1 MHGQKFKLD
10 SETHIAVRNLQIR
23 EDTAKYLR
31 NLDSNSAYY
40 DPKTRS
46 MRESPYG
53 DANASTVVH
62 AGNNYLRNSGDVDAM
77 RALQMFAWQAEDRGA
92 ALSLAANPS

>member
-1 MHGQKFKLD
+1 M
-10 SETHIAVRNLQIR
+10 TVRNPRIR
-23 EDTAKYLR
+23 EDTTKYLR
-31 NLDSNSAYY
+31 NLDPNSAYY

-53 DANASTVVH
+53 DANASTVVY